1 MCGIAGIWRLDGAPV
16 SPERVRRMAAAMHHR
31 GPDDEGYVALDPIG
45 GRPPVPLGGPHT
57 APDARGWP
65 LPYAPPAADLDPQDH
80 ALVIGQV
87 RLSIIDLSPGGHQ
100 PLCNEDG
107 QVWVTF
113 GGEIFN
119 YVELRTELAARGY
132 RFRSACDTEVLVHG
146 YAEWGEGLFSRLN
159 GMWGLAIWD
168 GRRRRLVCA
177 RDRLGVKPF
186 YYRYDG
192 AEFAF
197 ASELRGLNSLGGAAT
212 PDRAAIGRLIAEGR
226 VDTGQGTFFEG
237 IQSLPPAHYGVVG
250 EGALALTRYWD
261 IQPVPASAPDPNR
274 VAEALRELL
283 TDSVRLRLRSDVR
296 VGTCLSGGIDSSSI
310 VALGTRLLGGP
321 MDAYSVAYDEG
332 PEFDER
338 VHMRAVCEATGAR
351 HHLVMPRGEALLD
364 ELMAVAQAQEEP
376 TAGPGVYS
384 QWQVM
389 RLAGAN
395 GAKVLLDGQGAD
407 ELFGGYFAFYFPLRM
422 RDLMARGEIAS
433 AVALARAA
441 LRRGHS
447 PLEVAARTAEPWI
460 PGTLFRSGR
469 RWLGAGDWGHVLTP
483 ELRAANRP
491 ESEAWSEAWSAA
503 SPASPA
509 SALQPPP
516 RFASHLTTRQ
526 YEDLKWLLLPS
537 LLRYEDRNSMA
548 FSIEA
553 RVPFLD
559 YRLVELAFA
568 LPPEV
573 KLDHGVTKRVLREA
587 MAGIVPA
594 SILARTDKRGFE
606 TPVVRWLLA
615 RHAGWLKETLLGGR
629 AVERGFLNRRA
640 VGRLLERQLARPRG
654 PGHEVWRL
662 VSLELWL
669 RAFFRAGGG

>member
-1 MCGIAGIWRLDGAPV
+1 MCGIAGIWRLDGGPV
-16 SPERVRRMAAAMHHR
+16 RPERVRRMTRAMHHR
-31 GPDDEGYVALDPIG
+31 GPDDEGYVALDARG
-45 GRPPVPLGGPHT
+45 SRPPIPLGGPRT
-57 APDARGWP
+57 AAAARGAP
-65 LPYAPPAADLDPQDH
+65 LPYAPPAADLDDPPDYS
-80 ALVIGQV
+80 LVIGQV
-87 RLSIIDLSPGGHQ
+87 RLAIIDLSPGGHQ
-100 PLCNEDG
+100 PLTNEDG
-107 QVWVTF
+107 TVWVTF

-119 YVELRTELAARGY
+119 YVELKRELIDRGY
-132 RFRSACDTEVLVHG
+132 RFRSASDTEVLVHG
-146 YAEWGEGLFSRLN
+146 YTEWGEGLFPRLN

-168 GRRRRLVCA
+168 ARRRQLVCA

-186 YYRYDG
+186 YYRYAEG
-192 AEFAF
+192 EFAF
-197 ASELRGLNSLGGAAT
+197 ASELRGIKALGGPAT
-212 PDRAAIGRLIAEGR
+212 LSRTAIGRLISEGR
-226 VDTGQGTFFEG
+226 VDTGQGTFFDE
-237 IQSLPPAHYGVVG
+237 ILSLPPAHHAIVG
-250 EGALALTRYWD
+250 ERDLALTRYWD
-261 IQPVPASAPDPNR
+261 IQPGSPGALGPDR
-274 VAEALRELL
+274 AAEALRELL

-296 VGTCLSGGIDSSSI
+296 VGTCLSGGVDSSSI
-310 VALGTRLLGGP
+310 VSLGTRLLGGP

-364 ELMAVAQAQEEP
+364 ELMAVTEAQEEP

-422 RDLMARGEIAS
+422 RDLVARGELAG
-433 AVALARAA
+433 AVSLARAA
-441 LRRGHS
+441 LDRGHS

-460 PGTLFRSGR
+460 PGALFRRGR
-469 RWLGAGDWGHVLTP
+469 RWLGAGDWAQVLAP
-483 ELRAANRP
+483 ELRATQSP
-491 ESEAWSEAWSAA
+491 SA
-503 SPASPA
+503 PAGPRA
-509 SALQPPP
+509 QPPAKH
-516 RFASHLTTRQ
+516 FASHLTARQ
-526 YEDLKWLLLPS
+526 YEDLQRLLLPS

-559 YRLVELAFA
+559 YRLVEIAFA
-568 LPPEV
+568 LPVAV
-573 KLDHGVTKRVLREA
+573 KFDHGVTKRVLREA

-606 TPVVRWLLA
+606 TPVVRWLVA
-615 RHAGWLKETLLGGR
+615 RHAGWLKQTLLDGR
-629 AVERGFLNRRA
+629 AVERGFLDRRA
-640 VGRLLERQLARPRG
+640 MAAFLERQIARPRG

-669 RAFFRAGGG
+669 RACFRAGGE